1 MALFGKR
8 EVTAQVTGLA
18 WRRVIQL
25 ERRQWEPG
33 RSIIAPPDGAR
44 NVRKHTERSLGL
56 VAGTTPGPPDA
67 NGMPGPPAALKQEWQ
82 MRSVFTYEEPVWH
95 KWRTLTAEGTDP
107 GTVTWPDYAPDPD
120 ERISSREESY
130 QATLAA
136 GDRDYQASLPEQEWR
151 ALEPGGHYQ
160 LALGLLG
167 GVKKVTAA
175 RS

>member
-8 EVTAQVTGLA
+8 EVTAQLTGLA

-25 ERRQWEPG
+25 ERRQWEAG

-44 NVRKHTERSLGL
+44 NVQKRTERSLGL

-67 NGMPGPPAALKQEWQ
+67 NGMPGQ
-82 MRSVFTYEEPVWH
+82 
-95 KWRTLTAEGTDP
+95 
-107 GTVTWPDYAPDPD
+107 
-120 ERISSREESY
+120 
-130 QATLAA
+130 
-136 GDRDYQASLPEQEWR
+136 
-151 ALEPGGHYQ
+151 PGGHYQ

-167 GVKKVTAA
+167 GVKKVTAV